1 MIDTS
6 VMVAGL
12 VTNHEFHALARP
24 HVAAVARG
32 QVPGIVLAETWAA
45 LRRAPWHLDT
55 RNVEA
60 ALAPW
65 NDEDRIVATPTS
77 AYLEVVRTGRSLN
90 LGGNVHDLLIAL
102 TCRAHSLPLA
112 TLDRRQST
120 LAAQLIGL
128 DTTLLLPTEEPRTA
142 APPQPGPNDSHG

>member
-12 VTNHEFHALARP
+12 VTNHEFHSVARP
-24 HVAAVARG
+24 HVAAAAVGR
-32 QVPGIVLAETWAA
+32 VPGIVLAETWAA
-45 LRRAPWHLDT
+45 LRRAPWNLDART
-55 RNVEA
+55 VET

-65 NDEDRIVATPTS
+65 GDEDRIVATPPS
-77 AYLEVVRTGRSLN
+77 AYAEVLSTGRSLN

-102 TCRAHSLPLA
+102 TCRDHGLPLV

-120 LAAQLIGL
+120 LAAGLAGL
-128 DTTLLLPTEEPRTA
+128 DSTLLLPS
-142 APPQPGPNDSHG
+142 G

>member
-12 VTNHEFHALARP
+12 VTNHEYHVLARP
-24 HVAAVARG
+24 HVAAAARG

-45 LRRAPWHLDT
+45 LRRAPWNLDART
-55 RNVEA
+55 VGA

-65 NDEDRIVATPTS
+65 GDQDRIVATPAS
-77 AYLEVVRTGRSLN
+77 AYEEILRTGRSLN

-102 TCRAHSLPLA
+102 TCRDHDLPLV
-112 TLDRRQST
+112 TLDRRQAA
-120 LAAQLIGL
+120 LAAELAGL
-128 DTTLLLPTEEPRTA
+128 DTTLLLPAR
-142 APPQPGPNDSHG
+142 

>member
-24 HVAAVARG
+24 HVAAAARG

-45 LRRAPWHLDT
+45 LRRAPWNLDART
-55 RNVEA
+55 VEA
-60 ALAPW
+60 TLAPW
-65 NDEDRIVATPTS
+65 SDEDRIVATPTS
-77 AYLEVVRTGRSLN
+77 AYLEILRTGRSLN

-102 TCRAHSLPLA
+102 TCRDHGLDLI

-120 LAAQLIGL
+120 LASQLAGL
-128 DTTLLLPTEEPRTA
+128 ETTLLLST
-142 APPQPGPNDSHG
+142 G

>member
-24 HVAAVARG
+24 HVAAAVQG
-32 QVPGIVLAETWAA
+32 QVPGIILAETWAA
-45 LRRAPWHLDT
+45 LRRAPWNLDART
-55 RNVEA
+55 VAA

-65 NDEDRIVATPTS
+65 SDKGRIVATPPS
-77 AYLEVVRTGRSLN
+77 AYAEILRRGWSLN

-102 TCRAHSLPLA
+102 TCRDHGLPLV

-120 LAAQLIGL
+120 LAAELAGL
-128 DTTLLLPTEEPRTA
+128 NSTLLLPT
-142 APPQPGPNDSHG
+142 G

>member
-1 MIDTS
+1 MTDTS

-12 VTNHEFHALARP
+12 VTNHEFHIIARP
-24 HVAAVARG
+24 HVAAAARG

-45 LRRAPWHLDT
+45 LRRAPWNLDART
-55 RNVEA
+55 VET

-65 NDEDRIVATPTS
+65 GDEDRIAATPTS
-77 AYLEVVRTGRSLN
+77 AYAEILRTGRSLN

-102 TCRAHSLPLA
+102 TCREHGLPLV

-120 LAAQLIGL
+120 VAAQLAGL
-128 DTTLLLPTEEPRTA
+128 DSTLLLPSA
-142 APPQPGPNDSHG
+142 

>member
-12 VTNHEFHALARP
+12 VTNHQFHGIARP
-24 HVAAVARG
+24 HVAAAAEG

-45 LRRAPWHLDT
+45 LRRAPWNLDAGS
-55 RNVEA
+55 VEA

-65 NDEDRIVATPTS
+65 ATHGRIVPTPAS
-77 AYLEVVRTGRSLN
+77 AYEEVLRTGRKLN

-102 TCRAHSLPLA
+102 TCRHHGLQLA
-112 TLDRRQST
+112 TLDRRQAT
-120 LAAQLIGL
+120 LAADVAGL
-128 DTTLLLPTEEPRTA
+128 DTTLLLPS
-142 APPQPGPNDSHG
+142 G

>member
-12 VTNHEFHALARP
+12 VTNHEFHMLARP
-24 HVAAVARG
+24 HIAAAARG

-45 LRRAPWHLDT
+45 LRRAPWHLDART
-55 RNVEA
+55 VEA

-65 NDEDRIVATPTS
+65 GHEDRIVVTPTS
-77 AYLEVVRTGRSLN
+77 AYLEVLHTGRSVN
-90 LGGNVHDLLIAL
+90 LGGNVHDLLVAL
-102 TCRAHSLPLA
+102 TCRAHRLPLT

-128 DTTLLLPTEEPRTA
+128 DTTLLLPAE
-142 APPQPGPNDSHG
+142 